1 MFSRLSTAVSRGIIA
16 SGATHVRPNAAC
28 MATRNFCAGLSF
40 NLSEMEREYQAVARK
55 FAQEVIAPQADH
67 YDKTME
73 FPQPIFEQA
82 WELGLVNSHIPEEY
96 GGMGLNCMEG
106 IVINEELAWGCTGIS
121 TALEACSLAEA
132 PLLVAATHEQKKE
145 YLGRMTAEP
154 IQAAYAVTEPG
165 GGSDVA
171 GVKTTAVRKGDEWV
185 LNGSKMWIT
194 NAGVANWFFV
204 LARSEEGFTGF
215 IVDADTPGL
224 TPGKKE
230 INMGQ
235 RCSDTRGVSF
245 EDVVVPNANV
255 LGEPGQGFKIAM
267 AAFDFTRP
275 PVGIGAVGLARRAMD
290 EAREYATQR
299 KAMGKPIAEHQ
310 AIAFML
316 ADMATGIEAAR
327 LLTYKAA
334 SLYDQGQRNTHI
346 ASMAKLFASEHCH
359 KVVSDAVQIFG
370 GYGFNTEYPVEK
382 LYRDSRIY
390 QIYEGTSQIQR
401 LIISRD
407 VLSSPEK
414 YDP

>member
-1 MFSRLSTAVSRGIIA
+1 MVRHAQRGPASAPSVRSFS
-16 SGATHVRPNAAC
+16 
-28 MATRNFCAGLSF
+28 AGLNF
-40 NLSEMEREYQAVARK
+40 ELSDMEKEYQAVARK
-55 FAQEVIAPQADH
+55 FAKEVIAPRALE
-67 YDKTME
+67 YDRSMKY
-73 FPQPIFEQA
+73 PQDIFEQA

-106 IVINEELAWGCTGIS
+106 IVINEELSWGCTGIS
-121 TALEACSLAEA
+121 TAIEACSLAEA
-132 PLLVAATHEQKKE
+132 PLLVAANDEQKKE

-171 GVKTTAVRKGDEWV
+171 GVKTTAVRHGDEWV

-204 LARSEEGFTGF
+204 LAKSEEGYTGF

-224 TPGKKE
+224 NPGKKE

-245 EDVVVPNANV
+245 EDVVVPAKNV

-290 EAREYATQR
+290 EARAYALER
-299 KAMGKPIAEHQ
+299 KAMGKVIAEHQ

-327 LLTYKAA
+327 LLTYRAA
-334 SLYDQGQRNTHI
+334 SMYDKGERNTHI

-370 GYGFNTEYPVEK
+370 GYGFNTEYEVEK

-407 VLSSPEK
+407 VLSAPEK
-414 YDP
+414 YEP